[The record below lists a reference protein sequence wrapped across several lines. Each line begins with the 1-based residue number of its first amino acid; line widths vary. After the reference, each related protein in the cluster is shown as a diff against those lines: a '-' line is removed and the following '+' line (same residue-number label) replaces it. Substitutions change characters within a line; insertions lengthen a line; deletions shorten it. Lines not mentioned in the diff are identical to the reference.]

1 MASPNV
7 VMRKDDTAQRTPAA
21 PALDADLA
29 KRLLHDMM
37 LIRRFE
43 EKAAEIYALGKIG
56 GFLHLSIGEEAVAA
70 GATSV
75 LRPDDYAIST
85 YREHGHC
92 LAKGS
97 DPRRVMAE
105 LFGRRDGFS
114 KGKGGSMHLFDKSAN
129 FLGGHAIVGAHL
141 PLAAGVGFAIK
152 YQGGDQVIVCATSA
166 TARSPKGEFHESMNL
181 AARSGSCRSS
191 SSARTTAT
199 RWAPPSSARSP
210 RPRST
215 SSGAATTCR
224 ASRSTAWTCSPSA
237 RSSAARSSGR
247 GATRRPSLIE
257 ARTYR
262 FRGHSMRDPAGAVY
276 RTKEEVEREKLRDP
290 IVLLRDRALREGTS
304 HRRGRADDREGRQ
317 RPGRRGGRLRRC
329 VAGAAGRVALHRH
342 LQGELTM
349 AVMTYREALNLALR
363 EEMHRDPRVFVM
375 GEEVGLYEGAY
386 KVTQGLLKEFGPKRI
401 VDTPIAE
408 SGFTG
413 VGIGAAMVGL
423 RPVVEMMTFNFALLA
438 LDQIVNSAAKMN
450 YMSGGQYNIPIVI
463 RGPGGPAHQL
473 AAQHSQSMEAY
484 FYHVPGLKVVRPS
497 TPADAKG
504 LLKSA
509 IRDDNPVIFIESE
522 TLYAVKG
529 EVPDDPEFLIPL
541 GQAVVRREGT
551 DVTVVA
557 YMGMMYRAMEAAEE
571 LAKDGISVEIVDPRT
586 LRPMDTATIIGS
598 VRKTH
603 RAVVVE
609 AGAGFAGMGSEIAA
623 FITEQAFD
631 DLDAPVERVTGA
643 NAPMP
648 YARNLEKLKTPT
660 KEKIIDA
667 VRRVCNANG
676 S

>member
-1 MASPNV
+1 V
-7 VMRKDDTAQRTPAA
+7 
-21 PALDADLA
+21 
-29 KRLLHDMM
+29 
-37 LIRRFE
+37 
-43 EKAAEIYALGKIG
+43 
-56 GFLHLSIGEEAVAA
+56 AV
-70 GATSV
+70 
-75 LRPDDYAIST
+75 I
-85 YREHGHC
+85 
-92 LAKGS
+92 
-97 DPRRVMAE
+97 
-105 LFGRRDGFS
+105 
-114 KGKGGSMHLFDKSAN
+114 
-129 FLGGHAIVGAHL
+129 
-141 PLAAGVGFAIK
+141 
-152 YQGGDQVIVCATSA
+152 
-166 TARSPKGEFHESMNL
+166 
-181 AARSGSCRSS
+181 
-191 SSARTTAT
+191 
-199 RWAPPSSARSP
+199 
-210 RPRST
+210 
-215 SSGAATTCR
+215 
-224 ASRSTAWTCSPSA
+224 
-237 RSSAARSSGR
+237 
-247 GATRRPSLIE
+247 
-257 ARTYR
+257 
-262 FRGHSMRDPAGAVY
+262 
-276 RTKEEVEREKLRDP
+276 
-290 IVLLRDRALREGTS
+290 
-304 HRRGRADDREGRQ
+304 
-317 RPGRRGGRLRRC
+317 
-329 VAGAAGRVALHRH
+329 
-342 LQGELTM
+342 
-349 AVMTYREALNLALR
+349 TYREALNQALR
-363 EEMHRDPRVFVM
+363 EEMQRDERVFVV

-438 LDQIVNSAAKMN
+438 LDQIVNSAAKMY

-473 AAQHSQSMEAY
+473 AAQHSQSMESY

-504 LLKSA
+504 LLKSS

-529 EVPDDPEFLIPL
+529 EVTDDADFLIPL

-571 LAKDGISVEIVDPRT
+571 LSKEGLSVEIVDPRT
-586 LRPMDTATIIGS
+586 LRPMDTATIVGS

-643 NAPMP
+643 SAPMP
-648 YARNLEKLKTPT
+648 YARNLERAKTPS
-660 KEKIIDA
+660 KERILAAIRNVCYA
-667 VRRVCNANG
+667 RR